1 MELVHGMPQP
11 INERPTILTIGV
23 FDGVHRGHQHL
34 INTVIRRSQQ
44 LDCQSAVL
52 TFDPHPDIII
62 RPDSGRLYLAS
73 LDERIAQIEA
83 LGVDLLIV
91 QPFSREVMSQTASE
105 FMHRLCGAI
114 ALRELW
120 AGADLA
126 IGYKREG
133 TLMRLAEIGRER
145 GYSVHPVEII
155 ALHGQQIRSTRIRE
169 ALEEGQIEVVNSLL
183 GHPFVLRGMVVE
195 GDKRGRTIGF
205 PTANISIN
213 DQHML
218 PANGVYVCIVEVDG
232 ERYGAVT
239 NVGTRPT
246 FDGVARK
253 VEPYILD
260 FNREIYGEQLRVEFI
275 HRLRGELKFD
285 GVAAL
290 VAQITSDVA
299 AARAHLT
306 ANPDLL
312 HD

>member
-44 LDCQSAVL
+44 LGCQSAVL

-91 QPFSREVMSQTASE
+91 QPFSREVMSQTAAE
-105 FMHRLCGAI
+105 FMQRLCGAV

-120 AGADLA
+120 AGSDLA
-126 IGYKREG
+126 IGYRREG
-133 TLMRLAEIGRER
+133 TLTRLGEIGRER

-155 ALHGQQIRSTRIRE
+155 GLHGQQIRSTRIRE
-169 ALEEGQIEVVNSLL
+169 ALEAGHIDVVNALL
-183 GHPFVLRGMVVE
+183 GHPFALRGMVVE

-205 PTANISIN
+205 PTANISVS

-218 PANGVYVCIVEVDG
+218 PANGVYVCIVEVNG

-246 FDGVARK
+246 FDGVTRK

-260 FNREIYGEQLRVEFI
+260 FNREIYGEHLRVEFA

-285 GVAAL
+285 GIAAL

-299 AARAHLT
+299 AARGYLA
-306 ANPDLL
+306 ANPELL
-312 HD
+312 RD